1 MESVDGEDGEV
12 RPQRFNVLLVEDNAA
27 DARLF
32 EMALR
37 EVAPRVSLFWVA
49 TGAEAIEALRRG
61 DRFKDILGID
71 IVIVDLNMPGT
82 NGFETLDTIK
92 KDPVRMVTPVLVM
105 SSSADPDDIRRSYA
119 MGANTYFMKPITLEG
134 VHHLAFTIARYWL
147 ELAALSAGD

>member
-49 TGAEAIEALRRG
+49 TGAEAIEALRRE

>member
-1 MESVDGEDGEV
+1 
-12 RPQRFNVLLVEDNAA
+12 
-27 DARLF
+27 
-32 EMALR
+32 
-37 EVAPRVSLFWVA
+37 
-49 TGAEAIEALRRG
+49 
-61 DRFKDILGID
+61 
-71 IVIVDLNMPGT
+71 MPGT